1 MATQKYVKDIMLPL
15 SEYAIVS
22 MEATLYDA
30 FVMLKES
37 QKKIPKGRQPH
48 RAVLVVDKDNNI
60 VGKLGHL
67 GFLRAL
73 EPRYKNLGQLDM
85 ISKAGLTKEFITSM
99 MNNYG
104 LMQDDLEDIR
114 IRTKKII
121 VKDVMR
127 PVTENVDIND
137 TINEAI
143 HKIIMFQTLSA
154 LVTEGDKIVGI
165 LRLSDL
171 FDEVSRNILKDLK

>member
-1 MATQKYVKDIMLPL
+1 MDTQKYVLDIMLPL
-15 SEYAIVS
+15 NEYAVVS
-22 MEATLYDA
+22 INATLYDA
-30 FVMLKES
+30 FIALKEA
-37 QKKIPKGRQPH
+37 QKKLPKDRQPH
-48 RAVLVVDKDNNI
+48 RAVLVVDREDKI

-67 GFLRAL
+67 GFLKAL

-99 MNNYG
+99 MNHYG
-104 LMQDDLEDIR
+104 LMQDDLKDIR
-114 IRTKKII
+114 ARIKNIKM
-121 VKDVMR
+121 KDVMR

-143 HKIIMFQTLSA
+143 HKIVMYQTLSA
-154 LVTEGDKIVGI
+154 LVTKGGKIVGI

-171 FDEVSRNILKDLK
+171 FDEVSRNILKE

>member
-1 MATQKYVKDIMLPL
+1 MATQKYVLDIMLPL
-15 SEYAIVS
+15 SEYAVVS
-22 MEATLYDA
+22 IDATLYDA
-30 FVMLKES
+30 FVALKES
-37 QKKIPKGRQPH
+37 QKKLPKGRQPH
-48 RAVLVVDKDNNI
+48 RAVLVVDTNDNI

-67 GFLRAL
+67 GFLRAF

-104 LMQDDLEDIR
+104 LMQDDLDDIR
-114 IRTKKII
+114 VRTKKILI
-121 VKDVMR
+121 KDVMR

-143 HKIIMFQTLSA
+143 HKVIIFQTLSA
-154 LVTEGDKIVGI
+154 LVTKGGKIVGI

-171 FDEVSRNILKDLK
+171 FDEVSRNILKE